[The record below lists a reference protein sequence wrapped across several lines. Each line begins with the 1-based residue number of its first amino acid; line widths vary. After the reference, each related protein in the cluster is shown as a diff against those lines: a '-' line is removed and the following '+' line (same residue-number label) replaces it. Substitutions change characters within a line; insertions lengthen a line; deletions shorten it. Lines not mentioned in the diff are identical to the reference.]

1 MAIQARRRG
10 ARGGD
15 REVRLL
21 IERYTLP
28 EMKAIWSDENRFAT
42 WLEVEILACEAWA
55 ELGKIPREA
64 ARTIRER
71 ARFDVG
77 RINEIEKTTRHDV
90 IAFLTNVAEYVGEE
104 ARYIH
109 MGLTSSDI
117 LDTALAVRMR
127 DAGRLLLRRL
137 ERLREVLLDRAREHR
152 YTLMMGRTHGIHA
165 EPVTFGLKMLLWAA
179 ETERNIER
187 LARAVEEIGV
197 GKISGAVGTYA
208 TVDPFVEEYVCRRL
222 GLVPARVSTQV
233 IQRDR
238 HAFFLATLAV
248 VGCSLEKFAVEIR
261 NLQRTD
267 IREAEEP
274 FRAGQKGSSA
284 MPHKRNPI
292 VCERISGMARL
303 LRGNALAGMEN
314 VALWHERD
322 ISHSS
327 VERVV
332 IPDSTTLLDYMLY
345 RFTGVMEELVV
356 YPENMRRN
364 MEKTHGLVFSQ
375 RVLLALVE
383 KGFGRDEA
391 YALVQRNAM
400 ESWRTG
406 RALKDLLLADP
417 DVPLGAEELDELFNY
432 GYFTRRVDEI
442 YRRFGL

>member
-1 MAIQARRRG
+1 M
-10 ARGGD
+10 
-15 REVRLL
+15 

-28 EMKAIWSDENRFAT
+28 EMKAIWSEENKFAT
-42 WLEVEILACEAWA
+42 WLEVEVLACEAYA

-64 ARTIRER
+64 ARVIRER
-71 ARFDVG
+71 ARFDVD

-90 IAFLTNVAEYVGEE
+90 VAFLTNVAEYVGEE

-117 LDTALAVRMR
+117 LDTSLAVRMR

-137 ERLREVLLDRAREHR
+137 ERLREVLLDQAQEHR
-152 YTLMMGRTHGIHA
+152 YTLMIGRTHGVHA
-165 EPVTFGLKMLLWAA
+165 EPITFGLKMLLWAA
-179 ETERNIER
+179 ETERNLQR
-187 LARAVEEIGV
+187 LERAVEEISV
-197 GKISGAVGTYA
+197 GKIAGAVGTYA

-222 GLVPARVSTQV
+222 GLVPARVSTQIV
-233 IQRDR
+233 QRDR
-238 HAFFLATLAV
+238 HAVFLTTLAV
-248 VGCSLEKFAVEIR
+248 IGCSLEKFAVEIR

-303 LRGNALAGMEN
+303 LRGNALAAMEN

-327 VERVV
+327 VERVI

-345 RFTGVMEELVV
+345 RFTGVIEELMV
-356 YPENMRRN
+356 YPENMRNNLAR
-364 MEKTHGLVFSQ
+364 THGLVFSQ
-375 RVLLALVE
+375 RVLLALIE
-383 KGFGRDEA
+383 KGLSREEA
-391 YALVQRNAM
+391 YTIVQRNAM
-400 ESWRTG
+400 ESWQTG
-406 RALKDLLLADP
+406 RPLRDLLLADP
-417 DVPLGAEELDELFNY
+417 EAAFSEDELDELFDY
-432 GYFTRRVDEI
+432 GYFVRHVDEI